1 MKSKIPCSEFAAIV
15 FLALTQSA
23 TAQGTSGGTG
33 AVASI
38 PGSVV
43 RAAEE
48 GRPVTQPGLI
58 SILTNPLPS
67 NPSVDSKQT
76 TTLSGKG
83 QVPGSRTSADEV
95 RHPR

>member
-1 MKSKIPCSEFAAIV
+1 MKSKIASSAFAAIM
-15 FLALTQSA
+15 LALTQSA

-43 RAAEE
+43 RAAED

-58 SILTNPLPS
+58 SILTNPP
-67 NPSVDSKQT
+67 PPTPYVDSKHT
-76 TTLSGKG
+76 TTLRGKG
-83 QVPGSRTSADEV
+83 QVPSK
-95 RHPR
+95 

>member
-1 MKSKIPCSEFAAIV
+1 MKSKIACSAFAATV
-15 FLALTQSA
+15 LLALTQSA

-48 GRPVTQPGLI
+48 GRRGTQPGLI
-58 SILTNPLPS
+58 SILTNPPS
-67 NPSVDSKQT
+67 PNPYVDSKQT
-76 TTLSGKG
+76 MRRGQS
-83 QVPGSRTSADEV
+83 QVPSK
-95 RHPR
+95 

>member
-1 MKSKIPCSEFAAIV
+1 MKSKVACSAFAATV
-15 FLALTQSA
+15 LLALTQSA

-58 SILTNPLPS
+58 SILTNPPP
-67 NPSVDSKQT
+67 NPYVDSKQT
-76 TTLSGKG
+76 TRRSQSQMPSK
-83 QVPGSRTSADEV
+83 
-95 RHPR
+95 

>member
-1 MKSKIPCSEFAAIV
+1 MKSRMANSAFAAAIL
-15 FLALTQSA
+15 LALTQSA

-48 GRPVTQPGLI
+48 GRPVTQLGLI
-58 SILTNPLPS
+58 NILTNPPPP
-67 NPSVDSKQT
+67 NPYVDSKQ
-76 TTLSGKG
+76 SPPHRGKG
-83 QVPGSRTSADEV
+83 QMPSK
-95 RHPR
+95 

>member
-1 MKSKIPCSEFAAIV
+1 VKSKIACSAFAATV
-15 FLALTQSA
+15 LLVLTQSA

-48 GRPVTQPGLI
+48 GRPVKQPGLI
-58 SILTNPLPS
+58 SILTNPPPPTP
-67 NPSVDSKQT
+67 NVDSKQT
-76 TTLSGKG
+76 TTLRGKG
-83 QVPGSRTSADEV
+83 QVPSK
-95 RHPR
+95 

>member
-1 MKSKIPCSEFAAIV
+1 MKSEIACSAVIAAIL
-15 FLALTQSA
+15 LALTQSA

-48 GRPVTQPGLI
+48 GRPLTQPGLI
-58 SILTNPLPS
+58 SILTSPPPPNPYP
-67 NPSVDSKQT
+67 DSKQT
-76 TTLSGKG
+76 ATLRSKG
-83 QVPGSRTSADEV
+83 QVPLK
-95 RHPR
+95 

>member
-1 MKSKIPCSEFAAIV
+1 MKSKIAGSAFAATV
-15 FLALTQSA
+15 LLALTQSA

-48 GRPVTQPGLI
+48 GRPLTQPGLI
-58 SILTNPLPS
+58 SILTNPPPP
-67 NPSVDSKQT
+67 NPYVDLKQT
-76 TTLSGKG
+76 KTLRAKG
-83 QVPGSRTSADEV
+83 QVP
-95 RHPR
+95 PK

>member
-1 MKSKIPCSEFAAIV
+1 MKSKIACSAFAAV
-15 FLALTQSA
+15 MLALTQSA
-23 TAQGTSGGTG
+23 TAQGTSGATG

-58 SILTNPLPS
+58 SILTNPPPPS
-67 NPSVDSKQT
+67 PYVVSKQT
-76 TTLSGKG
+76 TTLRGKS
-83 QVPGSRTSADEV
+83 QVPSK
-95 RHPR
+95 

>member
-1 MKSKIPCSEFAAIV
+1 MKSKIARSAFAAV
-15 FLALTQSA
+15 MLALTQSA
-23 TAQGTSGGTG
+23 AAQGTSGATG

-58 SILTNPLPS
+58 SILTNPSPPS
-67 NPSVDSKQT
+67 PYVDSKQT
-76 TTLSGKG
+76 TTLRARG
-83 QVPGSRTSADEV
+83 QVPLK
-95 RHPR
+95 

>member
-1 MKSKIPCSEFAAIV
+1 MKSKIAGSAFAAAV
-15 FLALTQSA
+15 LLPLTQSA
-23 TAQGTSGGTG
+23 MAQGTSGGTG

-58 SILTNPLPS
+58 SILTNPPPPNS
-67 NPSVDSKQT
+67 YVDSKQT
-76 TTLSGKG
+76 TTLRGKG
-83 QVPGSRTSADEV
+83 QVPSK
-95 RHPR
+95 